1 MRIEASRLAQGHPE
15 LEDAIVRARKLLR
28 RKALTG
34 AVTSMVP
41 IPGVDWL
48 VDASLITRVIPQINA
63 EFGLTPAQISR
74 LDPGRQERLQKAIA
88 TVGAMMIGR
97 LVTKEVVLQVLRRAG
112 VRMTSKQAVKYV
124 PVAGQLAAAGLG
136 YAALRYLGEQHIRDC
151 VQVCLDSELA
161 SELPPLTRLSGS
173 VGRRMQGHWLG
184 RSADG
189 E

>member
-74 LDPGRQERLQKAIA
+74 LDPGRQ
-88 TVGAMMIGR
+88 
-97 LVTKEVVLQVLRRAG
+97 
-112 VRMTSKQAVKYV
+112 
-124 PVAGQLAAAGLG
+124 
-136 YAALRYLGEQHIRDC
+136 
-151 VQVCLDSELA
+151 
-161 SELPPLTRLSGS
+161 
-173 VGRRMQGHWLG
+173 
-184 RSADG
+184 
-189 E
+189 